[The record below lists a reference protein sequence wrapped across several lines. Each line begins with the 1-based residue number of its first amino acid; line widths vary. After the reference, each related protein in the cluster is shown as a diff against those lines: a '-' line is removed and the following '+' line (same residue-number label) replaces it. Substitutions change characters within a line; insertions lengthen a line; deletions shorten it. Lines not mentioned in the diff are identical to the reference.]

1 MQTTPSELVTMSA
14 KEIDRLTVIQR
25 VQERCLSQ
33 KKAADMLGVS
43 TRQMRRLAKSYGQD
57 GARGLVSKRRG
68 RRANNAM
75 ESEFRQRVMALV
87 AERYSD
93 FGPTLAT
100 EKLAELHGLR
110 VSRETLRK
118 WMIASRFWMT
128 RRDRATQVHQ
138 PRLRR
143 ECFGELVQI
152 DGCDHDWFEGRGER
166 CSLLVYVDD
175 ATGTLMELR
184 FVRTESAF
192 DYFDATKSYLR
203 KHGRPVAFYSDKH
216 SIFRVAREGSRG
228 RDKGITQFGRA
239 LAELSIEIICANTPQ
254 AKGRVERMNKTLQ
267 DRLVK
272 ELRLQGVSTME
283 AGNAFSPKFAAE
295 FNTRFARPPRNPHDA
310 HRSLRPQDDL
320 DRIFTWREVR
330 TMSRDLVVHYKRST
344 YLIRPTD
351 ETRVFTVAK
360 RQVDVLENGAGIVDI
375 QYEGRSLPYSIYD
388 QQPIIAQGEIIE
400 NKRLGVALG
409 VIRAIQDRRDSAR
422 LASRK
427 VSLRGKERIR
437 EDRAAAGSP
446 AASDPRRLL
455 PGVNVSRPVADF
467 LARFAEEQREKRRR
481 ANRVINERKRQR
493 QIDAALTGDR
503 RR

>member
-1 MQTTPSELVTMSA
+1 MQTSPSELVTMSA

-128 RRDRATQVHQ
+128 RRDRAAQVHQ

-152 DGCDHDWFEGRGER
+152 DGCDHDGFEGRGER

-175 ATGTLMELR
+175 ATGTLNG
-184 FVRTESAF
+184 A
-192 DYFDATKSYLR
+192 A
-203 KHGRPVAFYSDKH
+203 
-216 SIFRVAREGSRG
+216 
-228 RDKGITQFGRA
+228 
-239 LAELSIEIICANTPQ
+239 IC
-254 AKGRVERMNKTLQ
+254 Q
-267 DRLVK
+267 DRVGV
-272 ELRLQGVSTME
+272 RL
-283 AGNAFSPKFAAE
+283 
-295 FNTRFARPPRNPHDA
+295 
-310 HRSLRPQDDL
+310 L
-320 DRIFTWREVR
+320 
-330 TMSRDLVVHYKRST
+330 
-344 YLIRPTD
+344 
-351 ETRVFTVAK
+351 
-360 RQVDVLENGAGIVDI
+360 
-375 QYEGRSLPYSIYD
+375 
-388 QQPIIAQGEIIE
+388 
-400 NKRLGVALG
+400 
-409 VIRAIQDRRDSAR
+409 RRDEELPAE
-422 LASRK
+422 AW
-427 VSLRGKERIR
+427 
-437 EDRAAAGSP
+437 AAGGVLQRQ
-446 AASDPRRLL
+446 AQHL
-455 PGVNVSRPVADF
+455 PGGARGFPWPRQGNHPVRARSR
-467 LARFAEEQREKRRR
+467 
-481 ANRVINERKRQR
+481 
-493 QIDAALTGDR
+493 
-503 RR
+503 

>member
-1 MQTTPSELVTMSA
+1 MPTTPSELVTMSA

-43 TRQMRRLAKSYGQD
+43 TRQMRRLAESYGQD

-100 EKLAELHGLR
+100 EKLEELHGLR

-118 WMIASRFWMT
+118 WMIGARLWTS
-128 RRDRATQVHQ
+128 RRDRAAQPHQ
-138 PRLRR
+138 PRPRR
-143 ECFGELVQI
+143 ECLGELVQI
-152 DGCDHDWFEGRGER
+152 DGCDHDWFERRGER
-166 CSLLVYVDD
+166 CSLLVFVDD
-175 ATGTLMELR
+175 ATGRLMELR
-184 FVRTESAF
+184 FVTTESAF

-203 KHGRPVAFYSDKH
+203 KYGRPVAFHSDKH
-216 SIFRVAREGSRG
+216 SIFRVTREGSRG
-228 RDKGITQFGRA
+228 PNKGVTQFGRA

-254 AKGRVERMNKTLQ
+254 AKGRVERMNRTLQ

-272 ELRLQGVSTME
+272 ELRLQGISTME
-283 AGNAFSPKFAAE
+283 DGNAFLPRFAAE
-295 FNTRFARPPRNPHDA
+295 FNARFARAPRNPHDA
-310 HRSLRPQDDL
+310 HRPLRSQDDL

-344 YLIRPTD
+344 YLIRPTV
-351 ETRVFTVAK
+351 ETRGFTVAK
-360 RQVDVLENGAGIVDI
+360 RQVDVLENAAGIVDI
-375 QYEGRSLPYSIYD
+375 QYEGRSLPYTVYE
-388 QQPIIAQGEIIE
+388 QQPIIAQGEIVE
-400 NKRLGVALG
+400 NKRLGAALG
-409 VIRAIQDRRDSAR
+409 VIRAIQEGRDSGR
-422 LASRK
+422 LASKK

-437 EDRAAAGSP
+437 EGRAAAGCP
-446 AASDPRRLL
+446 AEPDPRKLL
-455 PGVNVSRPVADF
+455 PGANISRPVADF
-467 LARFAEEQREKRRR
+467 LARFADEQRQKRKR
-481 ANRVINERKRQR
+481 ANDIINERKRQR
-493 QIDAALTGDR
+493 QIEAALR
-503 RR
+503 A